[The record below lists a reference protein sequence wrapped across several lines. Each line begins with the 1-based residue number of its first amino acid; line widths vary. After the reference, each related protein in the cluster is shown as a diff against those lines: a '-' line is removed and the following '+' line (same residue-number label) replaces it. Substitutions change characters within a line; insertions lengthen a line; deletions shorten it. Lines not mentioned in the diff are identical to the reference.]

1 MANLLYRLGRF
12 SYQRR
17 RLVAAVWALLLVVL
31 GVGALTLGGSTTST
45 FSIPG
50 TESQQALDAL
60 QKEIPAAAGAS
71 ANVVVKAPAGQN
83 LNTPGIRAEVEAT
96 VAAAAKVPEV
106 AGAISPYTTKA
117 ISQDGSTG
125 LIGVQFTKSADALS
139 TAAKDGFDQLGKTT
153 PAGLKV
159 VPGGSVVGGPP
170 QIGSTEVIGV
180 LIAAVVL
187 VVTFGSLIAAGMTLL
202 TALIGV
208 IAGMAS
214 LILVTAVVDVSST
227 APILALMLG
236 LAVGIDYALF
246 ISSRHRT
253 QLAEGVARE
262 ESVARAVATAGSA
275 VVFAGATVVIALAGL
290 SLVGI
295 SFLTAMGLAA
305 AGTVLTAVLIAITLV
320 PAMLG
325 FVGHRILPRKLR
337 QQGAP
342 TGQAPTGPASAEPA
356 SARSAS
362 AVEAAPAAPATEGF
376 GFRWARF
383 VTRFRVPVVAT
394 GIIGLGVLSIPTM
407 DLQLALPDGAT
418 APSGSNQRVAYDL
431 SAAAFGPGSNGPL
444 IVVVKGNDAASTAV
458 LADQVLSTAEGLK
471 DVVAAQPGPASTSG
485 TTRLVSVIPA
495 SSPSSAGTADLVGT
509 LRSAVHPLATNGA
522 SVAVTGNTAVGVDVS
537 NKLTAAL
544 PVYLIVVIGL
554 SFLLLLLAF
563 RSILVPLK
571 AALGFLLTIGATFG
585 ITVAMFQKGWGAS
598 LLGVDVPGPLVS
610 FLPIIMMGILFG
622 LAMDYEVFIVSRVR
636 EEFVHGRHATEA
648 TIEGVGHGARVV
660 TAAALI
666 MASVFSGFVL
676 VHDPIIKTIG
686 FGLAIGVLIDA
697 FVVRMTLVP
706 AVLSLLGDR
715 AWSFPKWL
723 DRITPKVDIEGEN
736 LRVSTPPPAEKE
748 LVSVD

>member
-1 MANLLYRLGRF
+1 
-12 SYQRR
+12 
-17 RLVAAVWALLLVVL
+17 
-31 GVGALTLGGSTTST
+31 
-45 FSIPG
+45 
-50 TESQQALDAL
+50 
-60 QKEIPAAAGAS
+60 
-71 ANVVVKAPAGQN
+71 
-83 LNTPGIRAEVEAT
+83 
-96 VAAAAKVPEV
+96 
-106 AGAISPYTTKA
+106 
-117 ISQDGSTG
+117 
-125 LIGVQFTKSADALS
+125 
-139 TAAKDGFDQLGKTT
+139 
-153 PAGLKV
+153 
-159 VPGGSVVGGPP
+159 
-170 QIGSTEVIGV
+170 
-180 LIAAVVL
+180 
-187 VVTFGSLIAAGMTLL
+187 MTLL

-253 QLAEGVARE
+253 QLAEGLDE
-262 ESVARAVATAGSA
+262 KESVARAVATAGSA

-325 FVGHRILPRKLR
+325 FVGKRILPRKIR
-337 QQGAP
+337 QQ
-342 TGQAPTGPASAEPA
+342 
-356 SARSAS
+356 
-362 AVEAAPAAPATEGF
+362 AAPAEQPAEGF
-376 GFRWARF
+376 GFRWARL
-383 VTRFRVPVVAT
+383 VTRFRVPVVAA
-394 GIIGLGVLSIPTM
+394 GIIGLGVLSIPTV

-444 IVVVKGNDAASTAV
+444 VVVVKGNDAASTGA
-458 LADQVLSTAEGLK
+458 LADQVLGTAKGLK
-471 DVVAAQPGPASTSG
+471 DVVAVQPGPASASG
-485 TTRLVSVIPA
+485 TTRLISVIPA
-495 SSPSSAGTADLVGT
+495 SSPSSAETAALVGT

-537 NKLTAAL
+537 AKLTAAL

-585 ITVAMFQKGWGAS
+585 ITVAVFQKGWGAS

-648 TIEGVGHGARVV
+648 TIEGLGHGARVV

-666 MASVFSGFVL
+666 MASVFSGFIL

-715 AWSFPKWL
+715 AWSFPRWL

-736 LRVSTPPPAEKE
+736 LRVTTPPPAEKE
-748 LVSVD
+748 LVSID